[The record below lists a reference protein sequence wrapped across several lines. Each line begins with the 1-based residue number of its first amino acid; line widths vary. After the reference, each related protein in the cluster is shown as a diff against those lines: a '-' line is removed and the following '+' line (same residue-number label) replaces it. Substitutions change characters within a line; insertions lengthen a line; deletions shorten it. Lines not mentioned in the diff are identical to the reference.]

1 MNTKNV
7 FADRFKARRIQ
18 LGLSQ
23 LELSNKLNIQRTTIT
38 NYEKGNIM
46 PTSDNLPEIAQVL
59 NVSVDYLLGRTDYIN
74 KQEMTSQIR
83 KSLKDGIHDFEIL
96 ISDLKEQVALD
107 EELTYKE
114 NILTDKQRDIIM
126 DQLDLILKIISQ

>member
-83 KSLKDGIHDFEIL
+83 KSLKDGIHDIEIL

>member
-1 MNTKNV
+1 MNTKNI

-46 PTSDNLPEIAQVL
+46 PTSDNLPEIATIL
-59 NVSVDYLLGRTDYIN
+59 NTSVDYLLGRTDYIN

-83 KSLKDGIHDFEIL
+83 KSLKDGIHDIEIL